1 MIDGQRTRTPED
13 ERRLQA
19 FEQRMRMPILVAAVL
34 PIVLTLSGTESIVA
48 GVTLVL
54 TWFVFIADFV
64 VHVRLVPAYLRS
76 GRGRFDL
83 AVVLLT
89 APWFLIP
96 GMGTSRFLA
105 LARLARLA
113 RIAKASGGAVRH
125 LVAQLGRVGAVTAGI
140 VFTCAYV
147 AYGAER
153 SVNEGF
159 SSFGE
164 AVWWA
169 TVTITT
175 VGYGD
180 IFPVTTE
187 GRVSAA
193 VLMFS
198 GLAVL
203 GVLAGA
209 LASFFGFGD
218 DHDDGDDGE
227 EAAAVAA
234 GPTSTVDGQPDL
246 VTLHARLVELDR
258 AVAAVRQQL
267 E

>member
-1 MIDGQRTRTPED
+1 MIDDMRPRTPED
-13 ERRLQA
+13 ERRLEA
-19 FEQRMRMPILVAAVL
+19 FEQRMRMPIFLAAVL
-34 PIVLTLSGTESIVA
+34 PIVLTLSGTESIIA

-54 TWFVFIADFV
+54 SWFVFVADFV

-83 AVVLLT
+83 VVVLLT

-113 RIAKASGGAVRH
+113 RIAKASGGAVRR
-125 LVAQLGRVGAVTAGI
+125 LVAQLGRVGLVTAGI

-147 AYGAER
+147 AFGAER

-180 IFPVTTE
+180 IFPITTE
-187 GRVSAA
+187 GRISAV

-218 DHDDGDDGE
+218 DHDDANGE
-227 EAAAVAA
+227 DAVAA
-234 GPTSTVDGQPDL
+234 SGGRPSMADGQPDL
-246 VTLHARLVELDR
+246 VTLRARLVELDR
-258 AVAAVRQQL
+258 AVAAVREHL